1 MASEEPASRPAS
13 ALPRLPEDALIILP
27 VRNTVLFPGLVLPLT
42 VGRKRSV
49 AAAQAA
55 ARGDKPLGVLK
66 QIDATSDT
74 ASELDLHRIG
84 TIAAILRYVTAQ
96 DGAHHVIVQGLERFR
111 IIEFLPGYPFFVAR
125 VERIVEQEELTPA
138 IEARMHHLKRE
149 AAEALELLPQ
159 APAELASA
167 IEATASGAR
176 LADVIAGFMDI
187 KPDEKQ
193 LVLATLDVQARLEK
207 VDALL
212 AQRLAVLRL
221 SQEIENQTQA
231 AMDKR
236 QREYILREQL
246 KAIQQA
252 LGETEPR
259 AAETEDLRM
268 TLDDANLPPEA
279 KEQVERELARLE
291 RLPEA
296 AAEYTMIRS
305 YLDWM
310 LALPWS
316 VESEENIDINT
327 ARTVLDE
334 DHYGL
339 ERIKRRILEYLA
351 VRKLNP
357 QGKSPILCFVG
368 PPGVGKTSLGQSI
381 ARDRAQV
388 HAQRAGRRARRGR
401 DSRPSPHL
409 RRRAARQHHSRHTQ
423 SRHAQSGVH
432 ARRDGQAR
440 RRLSRRPV
448 RRAARGARPGAERD
462 LPRQLPRRALRFEQ
476 GHVRRHGQCARQY
489 TGPAARPHGGH
500 RSRRLHR
507 G

>member
-74 ASELDLHRIG
+74 TSELDLHRVG
-84 TIAAILRYVTAQ
+84 TVAAILRYVTAQ

-111 IIEFLPGYPFFVAR
+111 IIEFLPGYSFFVAR
-125 VERIVEQEELTPA
+125 VERILEQEELTPA

-167 IEATASGAR
+167 IAATASGAR

-187 KPDEKQ
+187 EPDEKQ
-193 LVLATLDVQARLEK
+193 QVLETLDVQARLEK

-212 AQRLAVLRL
+212 AHRLAVLRL

-246 KAIQQA
+246 KAIQQE

-259 AAETEDLRM
+259 AAETEDLRK

-279 KEQVERELARLE
+279 KEQVAVEL
-291 RLPEA
+291 
-296 AAEYTMIRS
+296 
-305 YLDWM
+305 
-310 LALPWS
+310 
-316 VESEENIDINT
+316 
-327 ARTVLDE
+327 
-334 DHYGL
+334 
-339 ERIKRRILEYLA
+339 
-351 VRKLNP
+351 
-357 QGKSPILCFVG
+357 
-368 PPGVGKTSLGQSI
+368 

>member
-13 ALPRLPEDALIILP
+13 ELPRLPEDALNILP

-55 ARGDKPLGVLK
+55 ARGDNPLGVLK

-74 ASELDLHRIG
+74 TSELDLHRVG
-84 TIAAILRYVTAQ
+84 TVAAILRYVTAQ

-111 IIEFLPGYPFFVAR
+111 IIEFLPGYSFFVAR
-125 VERIVEQEELTPA
+125 IERVLEQEELP
-138 IEARMHHLKRE
+138 
-149 AAEALELLPQ
+149 
-159 APAELASA
+159 SA

-193 LVLATLDVQARLEK
+193 QVLETLDVQARLEK

-212 AQRLAVLRL
+212 AHRLAVLRL

-236 QREYILREQL
+236 QREYILREQR
-246 KAIQQA
+246 KAIQQE

-259 AAETEDLRM
+259 AAETEDLRK

-279 KEQVERELARLE
+279 KAQVERELARLA

-327 ARTVLDE
+327 ARTVLVE
-334 DHYGL
+334 DLYGL
-339 ERIKRRILEYLA
+339 ERI
-351 VRKLNP
+351 
-357 QGKSPILCFVG
+357 
-368 PPGVGKTSLGQSI
+368 
-381 ARDRAQV
+381 
-388 HAQRAGRRARRGR
+388 
-401 DSRPSPHL
+401 
-409 RRRAARQHHSRHTQ
+409 
-423 SRHAQSGVH
+423 
-432 ARRDGQAR
+432 
-440 RRLSRRPV
+440 
-448 RRAARGARPGAERD
+448 
-462 LPRQLPRRALRFEQ
+462 
-476 GHVRRHGQCARQY
+476 
-489 TGPAARPHGGH
+489 
-500 RSRRLHR
+500 
-507 G
+507 